1 MIFFYFK
8 LLIFNIYRLEKS
20 GEKLVSNEDIK
31 IIVDKIEEEMYRVY
45 GKVDN
50 SYKNKFR
57 SLLANISNMNNNVN
71 SIFFYHF
78 FFSKQ
83 FFLLSFFINIFFQ
96 KKLQL
101 NKLLQ

>member
-1 MIFFYFK
+1 
-8 LLIFNIYRLEKS
+8 
-20 GEKLVSNEDIK
+20 
-31 IIVDKIEEEMYRVY
+31 MYRVY

-57 SLLANISNMNNNVN
+57 SLLANINNMNNNVN
-71 SIFFYHF
+71 KIFSY
-78 FFSKQ
+78 FFSKRT
-83 FFLLSFFINIFFQ
+83 FCFLSFFINIFFQ